1 MEVKHYKNIE
11 RSEMEGSVAHFLKEL
26 EETIDEGW
34 KVSVEKKNLTVA
46 RKRTPGTDVY
56 RLRMIGNLQY
66 PVDVVDAVLNNTEL
80 RLKWDKGLTS
90 VEAVEQL
97 ENGLSVVYISTN
109 APPGISNRDFL
120 HLRIINSTGES
131 GSKIILDKSVT
142 HPSKPVA
149 KGYIRAIT
157 IFSGLILSKRQ
168 TMEGGKILDV
178 TQYAAISQVDVCGE
192 LPKLLINAIAAKG
205 TADWFAN
212 LDKACAAYISGK
224 LGVKA

>member
-1 MEVKHYKNIE
+1 MEVNPYKSIE
-11 RSEMEGSVAHFLKEL
+11 RSDMEGAVAHFLKEL

-66 PVDVVDAVLNNTEL
+66 PLDVVDAVLNNTEL

-90 VEAVEQL
+90 VEAIEQL

-120 HLRIINSTGES
+120 HLRIQNADENGK
-131 GSKIILDKSVT
+131 KIILDKSVT
-142 HPSKPVA
+142 HPSKPVT

-157 IFSGLILSKRQ
+157 IFSGL
-168 TMEGGKILDV
+168 MV
-178 TQYAAISQVDVCGE
+178 
-192 LPKLLINAIAAKG
+192 
-205 TADWFAN
+205 AN
-212 LDKACAAYISGK
+212 L
-224 LGVKA
+224 